1 MIEKILR
8 KVKERREDS
17 SKFDNGHLLVL
28 GGSKKYSGSPI
39 FNSMAAYRSGV
50 DLVTTASPQRPAEI
64 IASYSP
70 SLITVPLDG
79 DYLSPNHY
87 EEIKELISN
96 VDALVVGG
104 GLGRRKQTN
113 KTVVKILEHAEIP
126 AVVDA
131 DAVRAVVDNTEVLD
145 QNKVVTPHKREF
157 EVLTGMETSEDNAE
171 EAAAEFGCTVL
182 LKGNK
187 DIVTDGDE
195 TYTNRTG
202 NEYMTV
208 GGTGDTL
215 AGIVGSLL
223 AQNLDPVKAAY
234 GAAWINGKAGD
245 IAAEEKGAGLI
256 PDDILERIPEAIKEG
271 K

>member
-1 MIEKILR
+1 MIESILKDIR
-8 KVKERREDS
+8 ERSKDS

-28 GGSKKYSGSPI
+28 GGSKKYCGSPA
-39 FNSMAAYRSGV
+39 FNSLAAYRSGV
-50 DLVTTASPQRPAEI
+50 DLVTTASPRRPSEI
-64 IASYSP
+64 VASYSP

-79 DYLSPNHY
+79 DFLSPAHY
-87 EEIKELISN
+87 DEIKELMRS

-113 KTVVKILEHAEIP
+113 KTVVKILENVEVP
-126 AVVDA
+126 TVVDA
-131 DAVRAVVDNTEVLD
+131 DAVRAVADSTEVLD

-157 EVLTGMETSEDNAE
+157 EVLTGMEASEENTE
-171 EAAAEFGCTVL
+171 EAAKDLDCTIL
-182 LKGNK
+182 LKGEK
-187 DIVTDGDE
+187 DTVTNGDE

-223 AQNLDPVKAAY
+223 AQNFEPVRAAY
-234 GAAWINGKAGD
+234 GAAWINGRAGD
-245 IAAEEKGAGLI
+245 IAAEERGVGLI
-256 PDDILERIPEAIKEG
+256 PDDILERVPEAIRERK
-271 K
+271 